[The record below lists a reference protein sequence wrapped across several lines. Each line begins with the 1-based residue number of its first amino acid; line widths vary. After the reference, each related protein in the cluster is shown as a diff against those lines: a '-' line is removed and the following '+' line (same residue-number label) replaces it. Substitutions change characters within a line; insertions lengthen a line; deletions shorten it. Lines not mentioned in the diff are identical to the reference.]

1 MKIDIAN
8 MDKVLTKYTS
18 RRVIEFL
25 LKNFVFLK
33 NVYEFFKF
41 SVLDSISQFAIIQYI
56 MSIAS
61 PLYLNQLTGKETNF
75 NNYQN

>member
-1 MKIDIAN
+1 

-25 LKNFVFLK
+25 LQNFVFLK

-41 SVLDSISQFAIIQYI
+41 SVLIPVRYNPIHHEHCISIIFESAGRERNKFR
-56 MSIAS
+56 
-61 PLYLNQLTGKETNF
+61 QLSKLI
-75 NNYQN
+75 